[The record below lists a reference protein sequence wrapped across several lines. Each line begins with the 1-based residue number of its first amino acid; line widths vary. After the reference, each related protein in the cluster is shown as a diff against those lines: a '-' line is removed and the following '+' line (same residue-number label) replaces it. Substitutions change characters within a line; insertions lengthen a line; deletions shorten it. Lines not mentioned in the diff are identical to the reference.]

1 MAKKY
6 PRYCR
11 DIKGALYYQRDFPL
25 RLYRTFGKKTFTTPL
40 GIKSD
45 SVKEDKLLTA
55 LAKAS
60 EEFELK
66 CRTMEHTDPALYSE
80 NEMDT
85 LVEQALRKLN
95 WSAGA
100 FIHDENFYHYAEKI
114 VPGLEDALDGDP
126 DRPRTVEE
134 LVAIKTYRALE
145 EAVNRRPKLLSALWS
160 EYCGEKGI
168 EITSRDGKRE
178 DVRWKRI
185 FAEIGEQTLE
195 KPAAAL
201 EAIHAGL
208 DRYADERREA
218 GVKVQSIKRECTRTL
233 SALRSA
239 SKKYRFGWVIEPN
252 YKGLPSDPKQDKIVL
267 SEAEQIATIK
277 YCLADTKTPELSAC
291 VVLMMQSGAMVSEIG
306 RMDWNETRK
315 DLVADVPQVCIGK
328 GGKTQDRH
336 RVIPIVFGR
345 DFLLEHLQ
353 NAITLCGSRTDSN
366 LSHRV
371 KKLLVT
377 ATDNRALSA
386 HCLRHTVRANGDIV
400 NANPSHVAAICGWA
414 NSNKPI
420 SKSMMNYGREALSR
434 AEGFKAVRDTSIKMH
449 RHIIDVLA
457 ESESNVVPLQ
467 RKG

>member
-11 DIKGALYYQRDFPL
+11 EIKGALYYQRDFPL
-25 RLYRTFGKKTFTTPL
+25 QLYRTFGKKTFTTPL

-45 SVKEDKLLTA
+45 SIKEDKLLA
-55 LAKAS
+55 ELAKAS

-80 NEMDT
+80 NEMDV
-85 LVEQALRKLN
+85 LVKRALRKLN

-100 FIHDENFYHYAEKI
+100 FSHEEDFYHYAEQV
-114 VPGLEDALDGDP
+114 VPGLEEALGGDP

-134 LVAIKTYRALE
+134 MIAIKTYRALE
-145 EAVNRRPKLLSALWS
+145 KAANRRPKLLSALWG
-160 EYCGEKGI
+160 EYCEEKGI
-168 EITSRDGKRE
+168 DITSRDGKRE
-178 DVRWKRI
+178 DARWQRI

-208 DRYADERREA
+208 DRYTDERRDA
-218 GVKVQSIKRECTRTL
+218 GAKVQSIKRECSRTL

-239 SKKYRFGWVIEPN
+239 SKKYRLSWVIEPN
-252 YKGLPSDPKQDKIVL
+252 YAGLPSDPKPDKVVL

-306 RMDWNETRK
+306 RMDWDETRK
-315 DLVADVPQVCIGK
+315 DLMANVPQVCIGK
-328 GGKTQDRH
+328 RGKTQDRH

-345 DFLLEHLQ
+345 SFLLEHLQ
-353 NAITLCGSRTDSN
+353 NAIALCGSRTDSN
-366 LSHRV
+366 LSHRA
-371 KKLLVT
+371 KKLLVA

-400 NANPSHVAAICGWA
+400 SANPSHVAAICGWA

-449 RHIIDVLA
+449 QHIVDAINR
-457 ESESNVVPLQ
+457 S
-467 RKG
+467 